1 MESFE
6 NDFSVNH
13 ILTSIKKLER
23 QLRALESKQ
32 PYQIVTPRPVNPI
45 NEESKSEKIMDPQ
58 IAQIKSTHNRYSKA
72 DLSPCQI

>member
-1 MESFE
+1 MKNFE
-6 NDFSVNH
+6 NDFSVDH

-23 QLRALESKQ
+23 QLRTLESKQ
-32 PYQIVTPRPVNPI
+32 PYQIVTSRPVNPI

-58 IAQIKSTHNRYSKA
+58 IAKIKSTHNRYSKA